1 MADLR
6 EIGYPQPIAPV
17 RPGDSLQDR
26 RRPPKRP
33 PRKREP
39 EHDSD
44 DKPGKQEDDGRP
56 HVDDYA

>member
-17 RPGDSLQDR
+17 RPGDRLQE
-26 RRPPKRP
+26 RRPPSKRP
-33 PRKREP
+33 KREP
-39 EHDSD
+39 EQDSKD
-44 DKPGKQEDDGRP
+44 EPDGQEDDGRP